1 MRQTVQARIPAD
13 EVQSVSGVRG
23 RLPGKGQLNMV
34 ARLWGPAILVG
45 LIPSFVLA
53 QEDAV
58 VVTASR
64 TQQRLR
70 DAIPHTTVLTEKEI
84 RDSQAVDLAGL
95 LRNEASFEMAQTG
108 GIGSVSSP
116 LSLRGTTSARTLVL
130 VDGVRI
136 EDSGFSSTALQH
148 IMLDQVERVEI
159 VRGNVSSLYGSNAVG
174 GVIQVFTKRG
184 KGAPAPTASIMGGS
198 RSTSDMHVG
207 YGGEAGDTR
216 FNFSASRFDTR
227 GFSAVDPAQAPLANP
242 DPDGYRNQGLSFS
255 ASQKLNRAHELGVAL
270 FATEAWLDFD
280 DPLFSL
286 PSDQHRSNQEM
297 SMLQAWWEARFIEQW
312 KSRFTAS
319 ESKDHRQD
327 TINGSFFN
335 RSNTRTRQLIW
346 DNELRLSP
354 PHAITVGLEGRNQTL
369 DSGSVFG
376 ADPLRERDVSA
387 GRIGYLGRIGA
398 HTLQANYRYEDY
410 SDFGAEG
417 TYFLGYGYDLTSAWR
432 LTLSHATAFRAPT
445 FLDLDPVF
453 GNPSLQPERS
463 KTNEIGV
470 QWASGPSRVRV
481 TYFDTEYKDAI
492 VLDNLFIPQNVDTA
506 SNRGV
511 ETSYSGVLLGVD
523 VRASLTFQDPVEQ
536 DNTSAA
542 PQQALKRAKRL
553 AALSAFKS
561 FGALRLGGD
570 WRYSGERRD
579 VSITN
584 STVTVFEPAYQVL
597 NLTARYQLSKNIW
610 FGARLENALDEDYR
624 LVSGYNTAGRGVFLT
639 AGWQP

>member
-84 RDSQAVDLAGL
+84 RESQAVDLAGL

-286 PSDQHRSNQEM
+286 PTDQHRSNQEM

-369 DSGSVFG
+369 DSGSV
-376 ADPLRERDVSA
+376 
-387 GRIGYLGRIGA
+387 
-398 HTLQANYRYEDY
+398 
-410 SDFGAEG
+410 FGAEG

-542 PQQALKRAKRL
+542 PQQALKRAKRH

-597 NLTARYQLSKNIW
+597 NLMARYQLSKNIW

>member
-1 MRQTVQARIPAD
+1 MFCKL
-13 EVQSVSGVRG
+13 GG
-23 RLPGKGQLNMV
+23 G
-34 ARLWGPAILVG
+34 AILIA
-45 LIPSFVLA
+45 LLPSFALA

-84 RDSQAVDLAGL
+84 RDSQAVDLPSL
-95 LRNEASFEMAQTG
+95 LRSEAGFEMAQTG
-108 GIGSVSSP
+108 GVGSVPSP
-116 LSLRGTTSARTLVL
+116 LALRGSTSARTLVL
-130 VDGVRI
+130 IDGVRI
-136 EDSGFSSTALQH
+136 EDAGFSSTALQH

-184 KGAPAPTASIMGGS
+184 KGEPAPSASVMAGS
-198 RSTSDMHVG
+198 RNTSDAHVS
-207 YGGEAGDTR
+207 YGGEVGNPRGNTR
-216 FNFSASRFDTR
+216 FSLSASRFDTR
-227 GFSAVDPAQAPLANP
+227 GFSAIDPAAAPLANP

-255 ASQKLNRAHELGVAL
+255 ASHKLNAAHEIGVAL
-270 FATEAWLDFD
+270 FNTEAWLDYDQPIFA
-280 DPLFSL
+280 L
-286 PSDQHRSNQEM
+286 PSDEHRSNQEM
-297 SMLQAWWEARFIEQW
+297 SMLQGWWEARFVERW
-312 KSRFTAS
+312 KSRVTAA
-319 ESKDHRQD
+319 ESKDHRTD
-327 TINGSFFN
+327 TLNGGFFSK
-335 RSNTRTRQLIW
+335 SNTRTRQLIW
-346 DNELRLSP
+346 DNEVRISP
-354 PHAITVGLEGRNQTL
+354 PHAVTVGIEGRNQTL

-376 ADPLRERDVSA
+376 SDPLRERDVSA
-387 GRIGYLGRIGA
+387 GRLGYLGRIGD

-417 TYFLGYGYDLTSAWR
+417 TYFLGYGYDLTPAWR
-432 LTLSHATAFRAPT
+432 FTLSHATAFRAPT

-453 GNPSLQPERS
+453 GNPNLQPERS
-463 KTNEIGV
+463 KTNEIGL
-470 QWASGPSRVRV
+470 QWASGRHRLRV
-481 TYFDTEYKDAI
+481 TYFDTEYQDAI
-492 VLDNLFIPQNVDTA
+492 VLDNLFIPQNVQSA

-511 ETSYSGVLLGVD
+511 ETSYNGVLFGIDL
-523 VRASLTFQDPVEQ
+523 RASLTFQDPVEQ
-536 DNTSAA
+536 DRTDS
-542 PQQALKRAKRL
+542 PQQQALRRAKTL

-579 VSITN
+579 QSITD
-584 STVTVFEPAYQVL
+584 STVTVFEPAYSVL
-597 NLTARYQLSKNIW
+597 NLMARYQLSKNIY